1 MPRQSWTSSTV
12 QVLVLR
18 LVLAIGLVGVTGLVR
33 TILVF
38 GQMREAG
45 RTFLPQS
52 GRSCSQLVITRPWD
66 CQYRRH

>member
-18 LVLAIGLVGVTGLVR
+18 LVPAIGLVGDTGLVR
-33 TILVF
+33 TILAFGTILVF

-45 RTFLPQS
+45 RTFLHRPH
-52 GRSCSQLVITRPWD
+52 GRRAVATATSL
-66 CQYRRH
+66 